1 MTTPFDRPRYGFRFE
16 EIRRGDSL
24 QLIAARTLGDA
35 ALWYELI
42 AFNDLVPPYITD
54 DPTQVRPGVLL
65 SGEFLLV
72 PAPTPT
78 VTTATDPDEVFL
90 RDIQLTDGD
99 LVVSGGDLAVVSGR
113 ENFKQAI
120 KNRVETERG
129 ELIYHM
135 RYGNRT
141 RQLVG
146 AVNGPTAALL
156 AAQYTKAAVQAD
168 PRVSNVTSATG
179 TVTGDAVSV
188 AVTAEAVNGKSVQ
201 VVANP

>member
-35 ALWYELI
+35 ARWSELI
-42 AFNDLVPPYITD
+42 AFNDLVPPYVTD

-78 VTTATDPDEVFL
+78 VTTASDPDEVFL
-90 RDIQLTDGD
+90 RDIQITDGN
-99 LVVSGGDLAVVSGR
+99 LVADGGDLAVVRGR
-113 ENFKQAI
+113 DNFKQAI
-120 KNRVETERG
+120 THRVETERG

-135 RYGNRT
+135 QYGNRV
-141 RQLVG
+141 RQLIG

-168 PRVSNVTSATG
+168 PRVAAVSSATA

-188 AVTAEAVNGKSVQ
+188 VVTAEAVNGKSVQ
-201 VVANP
+201 VEANP